1 MSMKRA
7 EYNWDGA
14 RLDELIIR
22 SGSSRK
28 QVANVIGISDSIL
41 CNYAYNTTKP
51 DIDSLIKLANFFAV
65 PLDYLCGRCDEETAH
80 RILYNYGETYE
91 AIRIKDYEDC
101 LYKKVPCKLTIPNGY
116 YAPWPYNLLED
127 IFQKTFDHPL
137 SEDEE
142 KGLDEALKTLTP
154 REQKAI
160 ENHYKLGLTL
170 EETGKEFNVQRERVR
185 QITANGIRKLRH
197 PAKRTMILNG
207 YEGNN
212 LIKEYKKKLERIE
225 WREELV
231 NRKINE
237 FIEAHKED
245 GATNEMFEM
254 EKTNVTTSDRDEPK
268 PWNGSSWLGPS
279 EAFMELDLSVR
290 SYNAL
295 VRANV
300 KTVKDLVHRIESGQ
314 IKKIRNLGNKSI
326 YEIRQRVS
334 EAVGYDVKLPET
346 A

>member
-14 RLDELIIR
+14 RLDELIAR

-28 QVANVIGISDSIL
+28 QVANIIGISDSIL
-41 CNYAYNTTKP
+41 CNYVYNTTKP

-101 LYKKVPCKLTIPNGY
+101 LYKKVPCKLIIPNGY

-127 IFQKTFDHPL
+127 IFQKTF
-137 SEDEE
+137 SEVLDDDRK

-160 ENHYKLGLTL
+160 ENHYELGLTL
-170 EETGKEFNVQRERVR
+170 DETGKELNVQRERVR
-185 QITANGIRKLRH
+185 QIAANGIRKLRH
-197 PAKRTMILNG
+197 PARRAMILNG
-207 YEGNN
+207 YEGNK
-212 LIKEYKKKLERIE
+212 LINEYKKKLKDIER
-225 WREELV
+225 RESLV
-231 NRKINE
+231 DKRINE
-237 FIEAHKED
+237 FIEAHKKD
-245 GATNEMFEM
+245 GVNAEMFHD
-254 EKTNVTTSDRDEPK
+254 EKTADVISDRDTPR
-268 PWNGSSWLGPS
+268 PWNGSGWLGPS

-300 KTVKDLVHRIESGQ
+300 KTVKEVTHLIENGQ

>member
-7 EYNWDGA
+7 EYNWNGA
-14 RLDELIIR
+14 RLDELIVR

-65 PLDYLCGRCDEETAH
+65 PLDYLCGRCDEETAN

-101 LYKKVPCKLTIPNGY
+101 LYKKVPCRLIIPNGY

-127 IFQKTFDHPL
+127 IFQKIFDHPL
-137 SEDEE
+137 SEDEK
-142 KGLDEALKTLTP
+142 KGLEEALKTLTP
-154 REQKAI
+154 REQTAI
-160 ENHYKLGLTL
+160 KNYYELGLTL
-170 EETGKEFNVQRERVR
+170 DETGREFNVQRERAR
-185 QITANGIRKLRH
+185 QILAKGVRKLRH
-197 PAKRTMILNG
+197 PARRAMVLNG
-207 YEGNN
+207 HEGNN
-212 LIKEYKKKLERIE
+212 LINEYKKKLKDIER
-225 WREELV
+225 REAFV
-231 NRKINE
+231 DKKIKD
-237 FIEAHKED
+237 FIDVHKED
-245 GATNEMFEM
+245 GAANEMFEM
-254 EKTNVTTSDRDEPK
+254 EKSNVAASDHDEPK

-295 VRANV
+295 VRADV

-314 IKKIRNLGNKSI
+314 IKKIRNLGDKSI